1 MANKK
6 FTSIKNDF
14 CLTLGRETEIQE
26 CGEDVSIL
34 NNGFSFTSI
43 ELLKQTPGTATVDV
57 IGVVFEIGPVGS
69 IKMKSGELKDKLNV
83 TIADDTKHSVPVT
96 IWGNIANKLVSQM
109 SLGSVVAFKQ
119 CRVSEYS
126 GRTLNASS
134 AEADFV
140 ANV

>member
-69 IKMKSGELKDKLNV
+69 IKMKSGESKDKLNV

-96 IWGNIANKLVSQM
+96 IWGNIANKLVS
-109 SLGSVVAFKQ
+109 
-119 CRVSEYS
+119 
-126 GRTLNASS
+126 
-134 AEADFV
+134 
-140 ANV
+140 